1 MTADHECE
9 TVRIMRKL
17 SSALVVVLSLAA
29 AAGCK
34 KKPAAGDCA
43 ASIDNAM
50 TVSLPEMKKNNVPD
64 DAIPKM
70 KQVSLARCTEDKWS
84 AAVLKCLA
92 ESKTSADVTGCQGK
106 LDAKQQ
112 EAWTK
117 EMSAIDTRGPVP
129 PEGSGAGSA
138 DGSAGAADGSAGSA
152 AGSGSAAAATGDV
165 PPDCAEYKML
175 IEKLATCDKMP
186 VASRDALKQGFA
198 AMEKSWANADAKAT
212 LGEACKQA
220 VVSVKAAATQTC
232 GW

>member
-1 MTADHECE
+1 
-9 TVRIMRKL
+9 MRNL
-17 SSALVVVLSLAA
+17 TSALVVVLLLAA
-29 AAGCK
+29 ASGCK
-34 KKPAAGDCA
+34 KKPGGGDCA
-43 ASIDNAM
+43 ASLDNAM

-84 AAVLKCLA
+84 ADVLKCLA
-92 ESKTSADVTGCQGK
+92 ESKTSADVTGCQDK

-129 PEGSGAGSA
+129 PDGSGSADGSAGSA
-138 DGSAGAADGSAGSA
+138 DGSAGSAE
-152 AGSGSAAAATGDV
+152 SGSAAAATGEV

-186 VASRDALKQGFA
+186 IASRDALKQGFA